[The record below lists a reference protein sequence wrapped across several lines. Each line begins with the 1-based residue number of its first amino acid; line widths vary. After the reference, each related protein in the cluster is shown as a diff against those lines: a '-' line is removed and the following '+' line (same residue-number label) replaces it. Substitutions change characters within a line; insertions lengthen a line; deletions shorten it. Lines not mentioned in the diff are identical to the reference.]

1 MKTRKYKKFG
11 LGIGLLILGFFAN
24 TLYASPT
31 AQAASPGCPDGA
43 TPGTGCVTLVV
54 KLSPAPKTNATVTAK
69 RQASHG
75 ADDSLTLVAT
85 SPDTYKS
92 AHAIALSSVEACSS
106 GATSPQNKYNI
117 SVSGSATGTLSGINI
132 CNNEN
137 PKADSHDVKTVT
149 VKVTTANNP
158 SPNGGISGNLTI
170 TKPDGSTVSCGAGAA
185 LNVSGPTDK
194 TNAATTDS
202 KGHFNTGLILKPG
215 KYEIVAECPTD
226 GDAFHYKL
234 TGINVQA
241 GKITDIGKA
250 NSTGGSSTSD
260 PTGAKD
266 ACKDYGPNG
275 TKPNHSQALNEACI
289 AGFEG
294 AVSGKSQDE
303 ACKDYRGGS
312 LEACK
317 AGFSAGKTNNDDDTS
332 ACVANGGTTLEW
344 LLCPLTL
351 AVGKSADKM
360 NIFIENQLNFST
372 NQFLPDSGSNAG
384 VYKAWTIIKNI
395 ATSVLIIVLL
405 IMVFSQAVGNGIF
418 EAYTIR
424 KILPRLVFAVIAM
437 QLSWEICIFFINV
450 ANHLGEGLAQLIT
463 APFGGKDNLDLD
475 SILNHLS
482 NFWAGAANVGLAG
495 ALVATGF
502 LAISN
507 PAGAILVAF
516 TVILSVIVALAT
528 ILFRNVIIIA
538 CVMLSPLAL
547 ILWVIPSSAMK
558 KYWNLWSDNF
568 TRALLLFPIMV
579 GIIYTGRIFASIVG
593 GLNGPGFIDFIM
605 VLVGFFGPYYMLPQ
619 AFKWGGSIMS
629 QGYGAISKGG
639 NALGKKPKEYLSA
652 RKEEYAKERKRQSQE
667 RVAEGN
673 PSFIKGDHFRSGK
686 YDPMYLFGKTGTRL
700 REAKLA
706 TYEAGGAHSFEEE
719 NKQFEQAIEAR
730 EKGLN
735 ERADTEWWYEDKD
748 GGETRDAA
756 KAKRDMDNNPVR
768 KRKYLSG
775 DKDDLVQAIATN
787 DNAVKFKMVDGRELT
802 INDMFG
808 RIEDA
813 HVEAAL
819 GRMASLGG
827 NPNLTALDNEVMGM
841 MEGENKNN
849 PDVQRRLNRFLGRS
863 AGTMFSKMPHWYKGI
878 GGAANGLNPEQL
890 AGVSGASMRRMISS
904 LEEATNRGDT
914 KAGADLAALART
926 WGEAIKNPN
935 TVNRIDKTAMSGM
948 GQFLERMSK
957 PENNIRAKIVGS
969 IEDANLKVDTSNV
982 LDVLKQRI
990 TPNGDVR
997 DPEPAPT
1004 QVQQQETTT
1013 QTGTA
1018 TSQNTGSTGG
1028 TTQQQGGG
1036 SPSGGGTTGE
1046 GAGGSTYAGPSGPG
1060 GGGITKTEVREAFKE
1075 ALEEAGPSVFRVPH
1089 EPGQVISPTVNIQGP
1104 NIPVQQNKTESG
1116 LYVPQERRT
1125 RPGGDDQ

>member
-1 MKTRKYKKFG
+1 LCYSLNQMHRHKNLGTGLLFLAILMLSNISFNLFLNNRAVYALTDAQIQQKALEDCAKNSGVSSKDYDVYKKSEAGKACIAAYVTIYKDASQATFDKVCTG
-11 LGIGLLILGFFAN
+11 KTGSSQAGCLIGRNLGKAARDADQPSGGGGGT
-24 TLYASPT
+24 TLT
-31 AQAASPGCPDGA
+31 DAQI
-43 TPGTGCVTLVV
+43 
-54 KLSPAPKTNATVTAK
+54 K
-69 RQASHG
+69 
-75 ADDSLTLVAT
+75 
-85 SPDTYKS
+85 
-92 AHAIALSSVEACSS
+92 AIANNDNAC
-106 GATSPQNKYNI
+106 Q
-117 SVSGSATGTLSGINI
+117 VGSK
-132 CNNEN
+132 E
-137 PKADSHDVKTVT
+137 
-149 VKVTTANNP
+149 
-158 SPNGGISGNLTI
+158 
-170 TKPDGSTVSCGAGAA
+170 
-185 LNVSGPTDK
+185 
-194 TNAATTDS
+194 
-202 KGHFNTGLILKPG
+202 LK
-215 KYEIVAECPTD
+215 
-226 GDAFHYKL
+226 
-234 TGINVQA
+234 N
-241 GKITDIGKA
+241 
-250 NSTGGSSTSD
+250 
-260 PTGAKD
+260 
-266 ACKDYGPNG
+266 
-275 TKPNHSQALNEACI
+275 ACI
-289 AGFEG
+289 AGFLAGYKGQSDSVCDKNFNSQETNKCKDG
-294 AVSGKSQDE
+294 YSAGVSAKTNGVTKANPLDPVEEAAKKVCKRYDTDATPRPDTANKTYFDICVNGYKAANSGKNQKE
-303 ACKDYRGGS
+303 ACEDGFVKDS
-312 LEACK
+312 DSQKACLV
-317 AGFSAGKTNNDDDTS
+317 GFNGFRDNNDDTS
-332 ACVANGGTTLEW
+332 ACVANGGTSLEW

-351 AVGKSADKM
+351 ALGKSADKM
-360 NIFIENQLNFST
+360 NDFIENQLNFST

-384 VYKAWTIIKNI
+384 VYKAWTIIKNL
-395 ATSVLIIVLL
+395 ATSILIIILL
-405 IMVFSQAVGNGIF
+405 IMVFSQAIGNGIF

-424 KILPRLVFAVIAM
+424 KILPRIVFAVIAM

-463 APFGGKDNLDLD
+463 APFGGRDNLDLD

-482 NFWAGAANVGLAG
+482 NFWAGAANVGLGA
-495 ALVATGF
+495 ALVAAAF

-516 TVILSVIVALAT
+516 TVILAVIVALAT

-568 TRALLLFPIMV
+568 TRALLLFPVMV
-579 GIIYTGRIFASIVG
+579 GIIYTGRIFAWIVG

-605 VLVGFFGPYYMLPQ
+605 VIVGFFGPYYMLPQ
-619 AFKWGGSIMS
+619 SFKWGGSLLS

-652 RKEEYAKERKRQSQE
+652 RKEEFGKERKRQSQE

-673 PSFIKGDHFRSGK
+673 PSFIKGDHFRSGN

-735 ERADTEWWYEDKD
+735 ERADTEWWYEGKD

-756 KAKRDMDNNPVR
+756 KAKRDEENNPIR

-787 DNAVKFKMVDGRELT
+787 NNDLKFRMVDGRELT

-808 RIEDA
+808 KIEDA

-863 AGTMFSKMPHWYKGI
+863 AGTMFGKMPHWYKGV

-904 LEEATNRGDT
+904 LEEATDKGDT
-914 KAGADLAALART
+914 KAGENLAALART

-957 PENNIRAKIVGS
+957 PDNNIKAKIVGS
-969 IEDANLKVDTSNV
+969 IEDPNLRVDTSKV

-997 DPEPAPT
+997 DPEPEPP

-1013 QTGTA
+1013 QTGTEP
-1018 TSQNTGSTGG
+1018 SQNTGSTGG
-1028 TTQQQGGG
+1028 GTTQQQTGGA
-1036 SPSGGGTTGE
+1036 SSGGGATGQ
-1046 GAGGSTYAGPSGPG
+1046 GAGGGTYTPTSPPQEFNYERNAQAIAQALKESD
-1060 GGGITKTEVREAFKE
+1060 AFKI
-1075 ALEEAGPSVFRVPH
+1075 PH
-1089 EPGQVISPTVNIQGP
+1089 DTQTQHQPGQVISPTIKVEGP
-1104 NIPVQQNKTESG
+1104 NIPVRETTESG

-1125 RPGGDDQ
+1125 RPGGDGNQ